1 MERAKGKDSA
11 GSAPNSFLPPG
22 TSARLGPG
30 IRTTTIVVADVRA
43 EKAALRF
50 GTEEGLIIGSGKIEV
65 AINIARVAE
74 SKAEETV
81 DNAG

>member
-1 MERAKGKDSA
+1 M
-11 GSAPNSFLPPG
+11 
-22 TSARLGPG
+22 
-30 IRTTTIVVADVRA
+30 VADVRA

-74 SKAEETV
+74 SKAEGTV